1 MPYMTILHWIGVVFF
16 ILLFFILSLLAMK
29 EKSPK
34 IRNSMIFS
42 AFILSLFGAV
52 ISIFV
57 LDKYTKKAKIL
68 SYSQKRV
75 LSTEKIQ
82 FSGRVQNIG
91 NFKIKECAITV
102 KLSNN
107 AMKMGRPKNA
117 FFKPSSSLGMLF
129 SDKKDEKPSVIKE
142 DFIVATNLKPK
153 QIKNFRINMNYP
165 PHMNAPG
172 LKLTIN
178 CH

>member
-16 ILLFFILSLLAMK
+16 ILIFFILTLLSLK
-29 EKSPK
+29 EKKPK

-42 AFILSLFGAV
+42 AFILSLFGGV

-68 SYSQKRV
+68 SYSQKRI

-102 KLSNN
+102 KLTNN
-107 AMKMGRPKNA
+107 VMKMGRPKNA

-129 SDKKDEKPSVIKE
+129 SDKKDAKPSVVKE
-142 DFIVATNLKPK
+142 EFVVTKNLDPK
-153 QIKNFRINMNYP
+153 KIKNFRINMPYP
-165 PHMNAPG
+165 PYMNAPA
-172 LKLTIN
+172 LKLSIS

>member
-16 ILLFFILSLLAMK
+16 ILIFFILTLLSLK
-29 EKSPK
+29 EKKPK

-42 AFILSLFGAV
+42 AFILSLFGGV

-68 SYSQKRV
+68 SYSQKRI

-102 KLSNN
+102 KLTNN
-107 AMKMGRPKNA
+107 VMKMG
-117 FFKPSSSLGMLF
+117 
-129 SDKKDEKPSVIKE
+129 
-142 DFIVATNLKPK
+142 
-153 QIKNFRINMNYP
+153 
-165 PHMNAPG
+165 
-172 LKLTIN
+172 
-178 CH
+178 